1 VNHTQMLNYAKDL
14 NELYKSNQ
22 LLEYARYIY
31 ELYEQYDT
39 SIILNVLE
47 QYKLLSTIE
56 YFNTIT
62 DTKLKTL

>member
-1 VNHTQMLNYAKDL
+1 MNHTQMLNYAKDL

-47 QYKLLSTIE
+47 QYKLLNTIE
-56 YFNTIT
+56 HFNTIRARAF
-62 DTKLKTL
+62 